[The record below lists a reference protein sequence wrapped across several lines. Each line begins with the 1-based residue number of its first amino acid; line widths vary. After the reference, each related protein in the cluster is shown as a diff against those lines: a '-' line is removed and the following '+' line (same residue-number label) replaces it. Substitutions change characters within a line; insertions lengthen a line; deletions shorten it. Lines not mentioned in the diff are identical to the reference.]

1 MKPLKITMSAF
12 GPYAGLTVID
22 FEKYLNG
29 LYIITGDTGA
39 GKTTIFDA
47 ITFALYG
54 EASTERRENSMLR
67 SDFAGRDVKTFVE
80 LEFIYRGEVYKIYR
94 NPSYKREGLKTAET
108 AKAELTYPDGNV
120 RTGVKEVNSAVR
132 DILGIDCGQFTQ
144 IAMIAQGDFL
154 KLLLAGTEERGRIFR
169 EIFYTDFYRD
179 FQDRLKLR
187 CNETRKKYE
196 ELKSAIVNAMDGA
209 VCDET
214 RKYSALQA
222 EDFMSFISDLV
233 QSDASAEIKT
243 KEEERLLR
251 KQSAELALSIGNAE
265 KNNELIFALDREKE
279 KLAVLERKNDEIE
292 QYEKQLRRSADI
304 NYELVPVYN
313 RVKERRENVLRLYS
327 VIEDKK
333 KILEEKTAKINILEK
348 EYSDCKN
355 REKEMNNLAV
365 KAENLKNELDRY
377 SELDM
382 LDHERNETKK
392 TLEAESARRDKT
404 QNDILTATKNI
415 VDMKS
420 ELDGMRTAE
429 YEYEMT
435 KRIRE
440 EKELDMERL
449 NKTLRDYDIFN
460 GHDRQY
466 MTLKDEYMRL
476 EAECNKKSDEYNKQY
491 SLFLREQA
499 GIIAGTLVEG
509 KPCPVCGSTA
519 HPQKAGKNDKAPSEA
534 ELNSLKEETD
544 LLRTQCA
551 DCSKRALQKK
561 NERDKEELDI
571 RQFIAEFDK
580 DDTNIEIAL
589 KQISDSIDD
598 EYLKSKSAEKTA
610 NEILMKKKKYETDLT
625 QFEKNMSELTLRLR
639 NTEQTVNELKTQI
652 GILDGKI
659 VSLKNLVTYE
669 SRDEAEKELRN
680 LEQEYKRFINILE
693 KTETEYKKC
702 LRTADETRAVIENS
716 EPLAGEERG
725 KLEDDEN
732 VMWKLFDKFL
742 ISDETEIEN
751 SVLSD
756 EKESEYRN
764 AVDEYNNNKNACAER
779 IKVLG
784 ETIETNNKTDVDE
797 LKRLKSETDK
807 KTDEVLEHANSI
819 RARLSVNKQIME
831 RVNIMRADM
840 DRMSR
845 EYGMILNLSQTASG
859 ELSGQQKIAFE
870 QYIQS
875 AYFRSILNEANKR
888 FGYMTNGRY
897 ELTRRDVSDNLKSKG
912 GLEID
917 VFDNYTGKNR
927 DVKTLSGGESFK
939 ASLCMALGLSEVIQ
953 RNAGGVKLESMFV
966 DEGFGVLDS
975 ESLEQAVE
983 VLTSLSCT
991 DRMVGIIS
999 HISELKDRIDKK
1011 IVVKRNVSG
1020 STIEMIY

>member
-222 EDFMSFISDLV
+222 EDFMSIISDIV
-233 QSDASAEIKT
+233 QSDASSEIKT

-251 KQSAELALSIGNAE
+251 KQSAELALSISNAE

-415 VDMKS
+415 ADMKS

-544 LLRTQCA
+544 LIRTQCA

-561 NERDKEELDI
+561 NERDKAELDI

>member
-169 EIFYTDFYRD
+169 KIFYTDFYRD

-251 KQSAELALSIGNAE
+251 KQSAELALSISNAE

-415 VDMKS
+415 ADMKS

-544 LLRTQCA
+544 LIRTQCA

-561 NERDKEELDI
+561 NERDKAELDI

>member
-313 RVKERRENVLRLYS
+313 RVKERRESVLRLYS

-415 VDMKS
+415 ADMKS
-420 ELDGMRTAE
+420 ELDGMKTAE

-435 KRIRE
+435 KRVRE

-639 NTEQTVNELKTQI
+639 NAEQTVNGLKTQI

-669 SRDEAEKELRN
+669 SRDEAEKELSN

-732 VMWKLFDKFL
+732 VMRKLFDKFL

-819 RARLSVNKQIME
+819 RARLSVNKQIMG

>member
-120 RTGVKEVNSAVR
+120 RTGIKEVNSAVR

-222 EDFMSFISDLV
+222 EDFMSFISDIV

-251 KQSAELALSIGNAE
+251 KQSAELALSISNAE

-304 NYELVPVYN
+304 NYELMPVYN

-392 TLEAESARRDKT
+392 ALEAESARRDKT

-415 VDMKS
+415 ADMKS
-420 ELDGMRTAE
+420 ELDGMKTAE

-435 KRIRE
+435 KRVRE

-466 MTLKDEYMRL
+466 MTLKDEYMRF

-953 RNAGGVKLESMFV
+953 RNAGGVKLEAMFV

>member
-251 KQSAELALSIGNAE
+251 KQSAELALSISNAE

-415 VDMKS
+415 ADMKS
-420 ELDGMRTAE
+420 ELDGMKTAE

-544 LLRTQCA
+544 LIRTQCA

-639 NTEQTVNELKTQI
+639 NAEQTVNGLKTQI

-732 VMWKLFDKFL
+732 VMRKLFDKFL

>member
-313 RVKERRENVLRLYS
+313 RVKERRESVLRLYS

-415 VDMKS
+415 ADMKS
-420 ELDGMRTAE
+420 ELDGMKTAE

-435 KRIRE
+435 KRVRE

-639 NTEQTVNELKTQI
+639 NAEQTVNGLKTQI

-669 SRDEAEKELRN
+669 SRDEAEKELSN
-680 LEQEYKRFINILE
+680 LEQEYERFINILE

-716 EPLAGEERG
+716 EPLAGEERK

-732 VMWKLFDKFL
+732 VMRKLFDKFL

-819 RARLSVNKQIME
+819 RARLSVNKQIMK

>member
-313 RVKERRENVLRLYS
+313 RVKERRESVLRLYS

-415 VDMKS
+415 ADMKS
-420 ELDGMRTAE
+420 ELDGMKTAE

-435 KRIRE
+435 KRVRE

-639 NTEQTVNELKTQI
+639 NAEQTVNGLKTQI

-669 SRDEAEKELRN
+669 SRDEAEKELSN

-732 VMWKLFDKFL
+732 VMRKLFDKFL

-819 RARLSVNKQIME
+819 RARLSVNKQIMK

-999 HISELKDRIDKK
+999 HISEIKDRIDKK

>member
-222 EDFMSFISDLV
+222 EDFMSFISDIV

-251 KQSAELALSIGNAE
+251 KQSAELALSISNAE

-304 NYELVPVYN
+304 NYELMPVYN

-392 TLEAESARRDKT
+392 MLEAESAQRDKT

-415 VDMKS
+415 ADMKS
-420 ELDGMRTAE
+420 ELDGMKTAE

-435 KRIRE
+435 KRVRE

-897 ELTRRDVSDNLKSKG
+897 ELMRRDVSDNLKSKG